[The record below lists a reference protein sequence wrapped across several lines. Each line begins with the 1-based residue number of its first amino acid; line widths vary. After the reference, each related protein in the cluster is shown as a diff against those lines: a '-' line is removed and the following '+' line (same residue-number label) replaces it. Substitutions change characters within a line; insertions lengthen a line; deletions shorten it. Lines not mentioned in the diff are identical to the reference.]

1 MIRDL
6 FFNIAPAIS
15 TLFKLGFEPKEECF
29 YELTIDQYEQ
39 LRKDGED
46 ITETLYMILPEESK
60 YMDNDIIVVNE
71 QEKNSLLKAKKV
83 IENYCE
89 KGGKVFNSYQ
99 DKLTYVSNLLPSV
112 FTEDSNFRKCHLK
125 LVEPNQSK

>member
-1 MIRDL
+1 MITDL

-15 TLFKLGFEPKEECF
+15 ALFKLGFEPKEECF
-29 YELTIDQYEQ
+29 YELTNDQYEQ
-39 LRKDGED
+39 LREDGED

-60 YMDNDIIVVNE
+60 YLDNEVIVVNE

-89 KGGKVFNSYQ
+89 KDGKVFNSYQ
-99 DKLTYVSNLLPSV
+99 DKLTYVSNLLPPV
-112 FTEDSNFRKCHLK
+112 FTKDSNFRMCHLK
-125 LVEPNQSK
+125 LVEPNKSK